1 MQLFL
6 LVLLHIIFFYFCRTL
21 LDHSFSEQAYHA
33 SVMILIIV
41 VVLLVGVA
49 VYLVFIKG
57 QFDIKEMYIQCP
69 VMLNILKEKKPLA
82 NTFNTYI
89 TIEPHIFETFF
100 SSFISLI
107 NYFLLTF
114 LSK

>member
-69 VMLNILKEKKPLA
+69 MLNILKEKKPLA
-82 NTFNTYI
+82 NTFITYI